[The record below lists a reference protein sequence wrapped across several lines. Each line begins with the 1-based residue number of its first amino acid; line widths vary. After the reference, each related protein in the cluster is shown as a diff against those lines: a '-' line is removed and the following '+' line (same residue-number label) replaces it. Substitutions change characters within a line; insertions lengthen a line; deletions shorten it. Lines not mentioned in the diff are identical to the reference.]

1 MRQGCAAAVPGLTSS
16 SLPDPP
22 AKAAPRQAKLE
33 AARSSVVGDNVW
45 LGGGAIVCPGV
56 DIGAIVCP
64 GVDIGENTMVD
75 ADAASDN
82 FVETRATKEY
92 GSSWIRT
99 VPDLGKRHPAGSQSR
114 FLLGKFS
121 EAGQHSANHPLW

>member
-56 DIGAIVCP
+56 DIG
-64 GVDIGENTMVD
+64 ENTMVD

-99 VPDLGKRHPAGSQSR
+99 VPDLGKRHPASPQSR
-114 FLLGKFS
+114 FLLG
-121 EAGQHSANHPLW
+121 N